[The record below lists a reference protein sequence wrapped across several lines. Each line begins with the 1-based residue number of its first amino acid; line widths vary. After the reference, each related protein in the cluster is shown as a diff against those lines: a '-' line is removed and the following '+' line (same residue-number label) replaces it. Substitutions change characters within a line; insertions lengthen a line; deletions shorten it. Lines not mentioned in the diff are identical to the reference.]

1 MPNHKSAMKRARQN
15 EKRRLR
21 NRHVKS
27 TMRTHVK
34 RVRAAVE
41 AGDLE
46 AAKAALPGAVRLVQR
61 AASKGVI
68 HANTARRTVS
78 RLVIAVQGLENPEG
92 AEQAA

>member
-15 EKRRLR
+15 IKRRTR

-34 RVRAAVE
+34 RVRTLVESGDTAAARE
-41 AGDLE
+41 
-46 AAKAALPGAVRLVQR
+46 ALPSAVRFVQR

-68 HANTARRTVS
+68 HANTAHRLVS
-78 RLVIAVQGLENPEG
+78 RLTVAVQKLGGE
-92 AEQAA
+92 AEAAA